1 MIIESDKL
9 VEINMHI
16 QNKFYQVS
24 ISFLL
29 LKNLGLYD
37 MQSMFNFILLNR
49 QSQPSYKKLL
59 NLIKW
64 YLPINFSKNKKK
76 KR

>member
-29 LKNLGLYD
+29 LKNLGYYN